1 MLAMVFSNEKG
12 LGLTA
17 VDVLGLAQG
26 GTLMLE
32 ARGAAGSGGVGSHSV
47 FSNRKENCYTR
58 R

>member
-1 MLAMVFSNEKG
+1 MGIFKRGG
-12 LGLTA
+12 LELTA

-26 GTLMLE
+26 VTLMLE

-47 FSNRKENCYTR
+47 FSNRKGNWTTR